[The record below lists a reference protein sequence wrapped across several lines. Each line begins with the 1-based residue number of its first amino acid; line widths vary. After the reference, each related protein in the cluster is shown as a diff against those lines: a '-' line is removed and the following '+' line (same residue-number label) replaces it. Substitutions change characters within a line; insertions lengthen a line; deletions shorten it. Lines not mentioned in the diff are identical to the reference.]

1 MMLPAGGTGGRV
13 FNMRGHGGGQGGS
26 RLTFRLVFNCFP
38 FLLMKSLGE
47 NHLKQ
52 IFSSFFRNIVIE
64 DPRPTMQQFFML
76 MEGFEPYFELEQR
89 RDPGD
94 LNGILF
100 QVGWMVVMVDFNDL
114 DADGVQIM
122 MVMVKTMLVAIVNMM
137 RKMMIVV
144 TEL

>member
-38 FLLMKSLGE
+38 LLLIKSPGE
-47 NHLKQ
+47 NHWRQ
-52 IFSSFFRNIVIE
+52 IFSFFLRNIVIE

-76 MEGFEPYFELEQR
+76 MEGFEPYFEPEQR
-89 RDPGD
+89 REPGD

-100 QVGWMVVMVDFNDL
+100 QVGWMVMMVDYNDL

-137 RKMMIVV
+137 RKIMMLV
-144 TEL
+144 T